1 MKRLIAILLILFS
14 FLSTYSMGQS
24 RRDGYWRKRVSIEQG
39 EPLIIIDMLPINKY
53 SRGIDQRRYAKLIRS
68 VKRVYPLAKIA
79 REQMADMEEVLVSL
93 PTEREQKDYIN
104 QVYDNIKEEYTPVLK
119 KMTMTDGRILLRLIE
134 RETEFT
140 AYNIIYDFRGRFI
153 AGFWQGVSRIFGH
166 NLKSEFGESPED
178 EMIEQIIIYYEAGLL

>member
-1 MKRLIAILLILFS
+1 
-14 FLSTYSMGQS
+14 MGQS

-39 EPLIIIDMLPINKY
+39 EPIITIDLLPVKKY

-79 REQMADMEEVLVSL
+79 REQMADMEEVLASL
-93 PTEREQKDYIN
+93 PTEREQKDYVS

-119 KMTMTDGRILLRLIE
+119 KMTVTDGRILLRLIE

-166 NLKSEFGESPED
+166 NLKSEFGESTED